1 MVLLDQLLELDRSV
15 PIFYLDTGLLHEET
29 YAHIRAVSAR
39 YEIAPIAVQA
49 PLTLERQASL
59 YGERLWERDPDRCCE
74 LRKVEAQRTFLR
86 PYRAWISGI
95 RRDQTAT
102 RAQTPVVE
110 WDRRFDLV
118 KINPLAHWDERT
130 IWSYIVERNVPYNP
144 LHDDGFSSLG
154 CLPCTTPA
162 TTGDARSGR
171 WPGHSKTECGL
182 HQA

>member
-15 PIFYLDTGLLHEET
+15 PVFYLDTGLLHEET
-29 YAHIRAVSAR
+29 YAHIQTVSAR
-39 YEIAPIAVQA
+39 YGIAPIAVQA

-74 LRKVEAQRTFLR
+74 LRKVEAQREFLR

-110 WDRRFDLV
+110 WDRRFELV
-118 KINPLAHWDERT
+118 KINPLAHWEERN

-144 LHDDGFSSLG
+144 LHDDGFSSIG
-154 CLPCTTPA
+154 CLPCTAPA